1 MLPVGRI
8 LNVRVWDSARCF
20 QLCPDLNSLYWKWSN
35 IFSRNNFE
43 QLGARDCRPPVA
55 SLYEQVWL
63 NLIIFKTISM
73 DIVGQV
79 KCSYHSDQL
88 ERSQASFK
96 PLKSYYRVLWRLES
110 QKFLSHFNRVG
121 VKNGHF
127 TVKMTV
133 MGVGGLAPPGPNR
146 KQMWNFYHF
155 FLIEILIDT
164 QNTFIALWRVTKCI
178 FHALFGAFKKRASLL
193 QMIILRAAALRGGIG
208 DSSSWMKITFF
219 LCKIRFRTHIFIN

>member
-1 MLPVGRI
+1 MTICFQQDLNVESKRTGIKSRNNKMLPVGRI

-96 PLKSYYRVLWRLES
+96 PLKSYYQVLWRLKS
-110 QKFLSHFNRVG
+110 QKFLV
-121 VKNGHF
+121 
-127 TVKMTV
+127 
-133 MGVGGLAPPGPNR
+133 
-146 KQMWNFYHF
+146 
-155 FLIEILIDT
+155 
-164 QNTFIALWRVTKCI
+164 TFIGEA
-178 FHALFGAFKKRASLL
+178 
-193 QMIILRAAALRGGIG
+193 
-208 DSSSWMKITFF
+208 
-219 LCKIRFRTHIFIN
+219 